1 MKRAFSFLLIALLL
15 CSLAVHATAAGET
28 VVYTSDSSFVA
39 GGTVKVNEQKTKQ
52 NIMDPGK
59 NDDQSDKGM
68 SRWGILL
75 IALAAAGA
83 GVGITVLVLK
93 KKK

>member
-1 MKRAFSFLLIALLL
+1 MA
-15 CSLAVHATAAGET
+15 ATEPA
-28 VVYTSDSSFVA
+28 VYTSDSSFVD

-52 NIMDPGK
+52 NIMDLGK
-59 NDDQSDKGM
+59 NADQSDKGM

-75 IALAAAGA
+75 IAVAAAGA
-83 GVGITVLVLK
+83 GVGITVAVLK